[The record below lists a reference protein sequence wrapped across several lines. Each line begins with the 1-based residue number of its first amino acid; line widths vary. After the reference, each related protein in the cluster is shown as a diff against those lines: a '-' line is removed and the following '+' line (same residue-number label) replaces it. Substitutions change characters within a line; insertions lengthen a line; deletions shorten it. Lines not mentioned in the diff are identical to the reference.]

1 MEKRSLKRRIQSLL
15 DRIREHE
22 EKIAAEKQKTNH
34 DEGLIHHWE
43 AEIAAFQKSIDIAEK
58 RL

>member
-1 MEKRSLKRRIQSLL
+1 MGKRSLKRRIRSLL

-22 EKIAAEKQKTNH
+22 EKIAAEKQKTTP
-34 DEGLIHHWE
+34 DEGLIHQGE
-43 AEIAAFQKSIDIAEK
+43 AEIAAFQKSIDLAEK